1 MRFIILL
8 LFMMI
13 SATLFSE
20 TSKRD
25 TLLYLQLTQHEKTDT
40 ITYYRELE
48 EIDVYPRPVYKINFR
63 RYSRLVKKIRKVYPF
78 AVEAAAELEVYN
90 EKYKE
95 FKTERERRKYVRQV
109 EKELFAK
116 HEDEFKHFT
125 ISEGRYL
132 MLLIDRETGETSYDL
147 IKELKGTFPALFWQG
162 FALIFGNDLK
172 EDYDPYYKHFMIEQ
186 IVLMIKAENK
196 GNNK

>member
-1 MRFIILL
+1 MKFGIFLFFIT
-8 LFMMI
+8 I
-13 SATLFSE
+13 SVTLFSQ

-25 TLLYLQLTQHEKTDT
+25 SLLYLQLTQPEKTDT

-63 RYSRLVKKIRKVYPF
+63 RYARLVRKIRKVYPF

-95 FKTERERRKYVRQV
+95 FETERERRKYVRQV

-116 HEDEFKHFT
+116 HEDDFKRFT

-147 IKELKGTFPALFWQG
+147 IKELKGSLPALFWQG
-162 FALIFGNDLK
+162 FALIFGNDLR

-186 IVLMIKAENK
+186 IVLMIKKENRQQE
-196 GNNK
+196 